1 MEGLSMKYG
10 NSTEQKNVQVQINIE
25 RKMENGKDKITA
37 FKGKDCL
44 ALKLIIQMYATC
56 YIMKL
61 NLKDQ
66 FKSSCIVFLMHFLSL
81 KV

>member
-1 MEGLSMKYG
+1 M
-10 NSTEQKNVQVQINIE
+10 NE
-25 RKMENGKDKITA
+25 RKMENGNDKIIA

-61 NLKDQ
+61 NLKEQ
-66 FKSSCIVFLMHFLSL
+66 LKSR
-81 KV
+81 

>member
-10 NSTEQKNVQVQINIE
+10 NSTEQKLPRYKSMYE
-25 RKMENGKDKITA
+25 RKMENGNDKITA

-66 FKSSCIVFLMHFLSL
+66 LKSSCIVFLMHFLSL